1 MSDSDHTP
9 SPDQLLARL
18 NEQDRA
24 LNNPEKLG
32 ALRELLR
39 AGISVGKAA
48 NHLNLPVSVAWRM
61 VTSDKPTQKA
71 LTDGDDLR
79 RRQLRAQLE
88 SRADDMLQVIV
99 SLAHDPDIDGS
110 VRLKAAQDILDRAI
124 YEAIREE
131 CPGWDLDVLMKT
143 FDEFLG
149 ANPNELPRNY
159 SKRFYGF
166 VKKHHE
172 RNRYQLP
179 GF

>member
-9 SPDQLLARL
+9 SPDQLLVRL

-24 LNNPEKLG
+24 LNDPEKLG

-48 NHLNLPVSVAWRM
+48 NHLDLPVSVAWRM

-79 RRQLRAQLE
+79 QRQLRAQLE
-88 SRADDMLQVIV
+88 NRANDMLQVIV

-110 VRLKAAQDILDRAI
+110 VRLKAAQDILDRT
-124 YEAIREE
+124 
-131 CPGWDLDVLMKT
+131 GLLDKNT
-143 FDEFLG
+143 GGG
-149 ANPNELPRNY
+149 AKSGQQQAAAVIELSSIDKDFHDRLQRITVRAGAR
-159 SKRFYGF
+159 SDD
-166 VKKHHE
+166 
-172 RNRYQLP
+172 
-179 GF
+179 